1 MIESGLIESWISSSS
16 HLANSSKCDTKAKIL
31 SSHKRPL
38 VQLTLAEMERFFMII
53 IVGLITSVSVLLAE
67 MVKARM
73 DRSRDRNYLNK
84 ISKIRERR
92 IRLAMQKIAALKMKK
107 EVKTNSTRIQKSGE
121 D

>member
-1 MIESGLIESWISSSS
+1 MIESGLIESWISKIRQ
-16 HLANSSKCDTKAKIL
+16 LANSSNCDTKAKIF

-107 EVKTNSTRIQKSGE
+107 EVKTNSTRRVGRTE
-121 D
+121 